1 MYTLV
6 RILLLIWIVVF
17 LVISCAPLLTGSA
30 VLGAAGLIT
39 GVFLFIPWLAGVA
52 ILGCLV
58 WFFNPRR

>member
-1 MYTLV
+1 MYTLF

-17 LVISCAPLLTGSA
+17 LVISCVPALTGNA
-30 VLGAAGLIT
+30 ILGAAGLMT
-39 GVFLFIPWLAGVA
+39 GVILFIPWLAGVA